1 MKVLD
6 LLIDLFIFSTSFD
19 PLPVAHARKL
29 NFHCKCDIS
38 GTNRPRDSMLGSISS
53 AGSVDVP
60 FDNLD
65 RNRSISGRACA
76 KIVIFH
82 CFCRYL

>member
-1 MKVLD
+1 M
-6 LLIDLFIFSTSFD
+6 
-19 PLPVAHARKL
+19 
-29 NFHCKCDIS
+29 
-38 GTNRPRDSMLGSISS
+38 NRPRDSMLGPISS

-82 CFCRYL
+82 CFVDIFRTNRNSMVGSN

>member
-1 MKVLD
+1 
-6 LLIDLFIFSTSFD
+6 
-19 PLPVAHARKL
+19 
-29 NFHCKCDIS
+29 
-38 GTNRPRDSMLGSISS
+38 MLGSISS

-76 KIVIFH
+76 KIVIYTVVGVFSRSIDQRH
-82 CFCRYL
+82 DVRLKLKRLTCSVHMPFDIFDRIFY